1 MNIWPETAQ
10 LLEEKINHF
19 FDIGF
24 GNDFFVF
31 TKLKGTKAKTNKCDY
46 IKGKHFS
53 TVKKSPKKQKWK
65 VKLWNGNKY
74 LQTTYPEYG
83 YYPIY
88 TRNIYNSKKTQQI
101 NPTTKYG
108 QRNCINKTYK
118 WPVDTWKRPDSLQPQ
133 GL

>member
-1 MNIWPETAQ
+1 MEANICKPHIQYIVIIQYIQETFTTQ
-10 LLEEKINHF
+10 KKKNH
-19 FDIGF
+19 
-24 GNDFFVF
+24 N
-31 TKLKGTKAKTNKCDY
+31 KTIQQS

-74 LQTTYPEYG
+74 LQTTYPVYG

-88 TRNIYNSKKTQQI
+88 TRNIYNSKKTQQN